1 MTCGELSLAAMSNVL
16 SEEKKQQVI
25 ALGKLGLPLRQIE
38 EATGVRRETA
48 SAYLK
53 AAGIA
58 VSGVGRRSSAKAAI
72 RVATDPDSKPAI
84 KVATDFIRIYS
95 EKPPIPLPPSKVST
109 SDCEPFRETIEIGLN
124 QGRNA
129 MAIWQHLVDAHGFN
143 GAYNTVK
150 RFVRKLRGSTQPA
163 AVGIIVTGPGE
174 EAQVDYGDGPMVRD
188 PQTGKHRRT
197 RLFVMTLGYSRK
209 AVRLLTFRSST
220 RTWAE
225 LHETA
230 FRRLGGSC
238 RIVVLDNL
246 KEGVLTP
253 DIYDPTLNPLFKD
266 VLAHYGVVAM
276 PCRVRDPDRKGKVE
290 SGVAHTQKTPL
301 KGMRF
306 ESLAEAQIYL
316 DQWESRWA
324 DTRIH
329 GTTKRQVAA
338 MFGEEKPFLLQLP
351 LEPFRYYQYGE
362 RVVHLDG
369 CVEVEA
375 AYYGTPPGWIGKLV
389 KVQWDALHIRIL
401 DPKTHQ
407 LLREH
412 VRQQRGRH
420 RIDPA
425 DNPNKTPVTT
435 VQLLARADRA
445 GSNIGALCHQIHRH
459 EGELGIRHIL
469 GVLSLAKKFGPNA
482 VEDACA
488 AALELRVYEY
498 RFVRRYLER
507 RPQLTLRQ
515 VDPLIR
521 ELTQYRDL
529 INSKAQEQNHE
540 SD

>member
-1 MTCGELSLAAMSNVL
+1 VN
-16 SEEKKQQVI
+16 
-25 ALGKLGLPLRQIE
+25 
-38 EATGVRRETA
+38 
-48 SAYLK
+48 
-53 AAGIA
+53 
-58 VSGVGRRSSAKAAI
+58 
-72 RVATDPDSKPAI
+72 D
-84 KVATDFIRIYS
+84 
-95 EKPPIPLPPSKVST
+95 
-109 SDCEPFRETIEIGLN
+109 
-124 QGRNA
+124 
-129 MAIWQHLVDAHGFN
+129 HGFS

-150 RFVRKLRGSTQPA
+150 RFVRKLRGSEQPE
-163 AVGIIVTGPGE
+163 AVGIIDTGPGE

-188 PQTGKHRRT
+188 PQTGKYRRT
-197 RLFVMTLGYSRK
+197 RLFVMILGYSRK
-209 AVRLLTFRSST
+209 TVRLLLFRSST

-290 SGVAHTQKTPL
+290 SGVGHAQKTPL
-301 KGMRF
+301 KGLRF
-306 ESLAEAQIYL
+306 ESLEEAQAYL

-329 GTTKRQVAA
+329 GTTKRQVSA
-338 MFGEEKPFLLQLP
+338 MFAEEKPFLLPLP

-375 AYYGTPPGWIGKLV
+375 AYYSTPPGWIGKLV
-389 KVQWDALHIRIL
+389 NVQWDLLHVRIL

-420 RIDPA
+420 RIDPG
-425 DNPNKTPVTT
+425 DNPKKTPLTT
-435 VQLLARADRA
+435 VQLLARAARA
-445 GSNIGALCHQIHRH
+445 GSHIGTFCDEIHRH

-469 GVLSLAKKFGPNA
+469 GVLSLAKKFGPHA

-507 RPQLTLRQ
+507 QPPLTLRQ

-521 ELTQYRDL
+521 KLTQYRDL
-529 INSKAQEQNHE
+529 INMKIQEQNHE